1 MRVIKLKTFKLVGLK
16 VEQEVEQEKTL
27 QEIPLEDGL
36 VINMEDGEN
45 SWLIE
50 ALIPEKMQS
59 YFDKLVKSEKEMR
72 LFVTITKKSNA
83 PAQIIAKIKNT
94 TSLKQHISILIE
106 GRLITSKPI
115 YDPEVLLRTLMGQGL
130 SGDSLIKAF
139 TENVHQRK
147 ETTKL

>member
-1 MRVIKLKTFKLVGLK
+1 VLNLKTFKLVGLK
-16 VEQEVEQEKTL
+16 VEQEVKQEKTL
-27 QEIPLEDGL
+27 QEIPLKDGL

-50 ALIPEKMQS
+50 ALIPVELHS
-59 YFDKLVKSEKEMR
+59 FFEKLVETEEQMR

-83 PAQIIAKIKNT
+83 PAQIIAKIKT
-94 TSLKQHISILIE
+94 ITSLEKHTSILIE

-130 SGDSLIKAF
+130 TGDPLIKAF